1 MIAHKVQSYFCLLYK
16 YMVFVK
22 CINHFI
28 QKKWNKLDL
37 QCHKATYVFR
47 NHLLKSIWPLSEPIY
62 NIHNP
67 SGMQLLTRSR
77 LGLSH
82 IPKWTQTQPQ
92 FSTQTQPQTFKA
104 VYNPLCTCTLKIE
117 STSHFFLHC
126 HYYYIHKTLLNC
138 LDQFISSRSK
148 FWYNSE

>member
-47 NHLLKSIWPLSEPIY
+47 NHLLKSIWPLSKPIH

-67 SGMQLLTRSR
+67 SGMQLLTRLR
-77 LGLSH
+77 LALSH

-92 FSTQTQPQTFKA
+92 FWRLH
-104 VYNPLCTCTLKIE
+104 NPLRTCTLKIE
-117 STSHFFLHC
+117 STFHFFSHC
-126 HYYYIHKTLLNC
+126 HCYYIHKTLLNC
-138 LDQFISSRSK
+138 LDWFISSRSK